1 MADVDGGGLSLL
13 SLGDELTCSI
23 CLSTFD
29 CPVTTPCGHNFC
41 QQCLLSTW
49 KETYSCPQCRTHY
62 SIKPEL
68 KKNTVLGA
76 VVDTFKLRSTTDV
89 SVAERAKSE
98 AGRGGAAATRCDT
111 CMKAEAVKTCL
122 TCMASYCA
130 EHLRPHR
137 DSPVFRVHQLT
148 EPVDDLLERICP
160 DHQKLTELFCTQHD
174 RLICTLCLQQVHKT
188 CNFIQPEKQ
197 REKQKSNFSEKL
209 DLVNMKIKQNETV
222 ISQITD
228 MQLSLKSSA
237 ATKKSK
243 MARVYEQIRNMLAA
257 EECAAMTAVDEEL
270 ESSQTKITVLMKM
283 FSENIKSLNKAKV
296 DIHSL
301 LCQSQTMAF
310 LQASLNLPKAAA
322 FDPYAPRINFNSKKV
337 TANEEFA
344 VNLKKQMRY
353 ILNQPLGARPPLT
366 KTEKKTQT
374 GHPINNP
381 SPAAKAVNVKAD
393 KMITHTKRSPLQEDG
408 NKPMKSRSHSME
420 NLLGSDG
427 KPRHRPQLTQMS
439 SEPKEKIEMMDRPA
453 NLAAENRHN
462 LLAYGAALSFDPKT
476 AHKRIVLTEHFTRA
490 SVSDQPNPAEHLDC
504 PQRFSVCTQVLTS
517 QGFTRGCHYW
527 EVRLNQNNFVGIG
540 LAYGSIDRKGPT
552 SRLGRNAKSWCVE
565 WFNVKLSAWHDSS
578 EIEVPNLQ
586 PKRVGVL
593 LDCDSGSATFY
604 KVADRAYPFY
614 SFVFPFTE
622 AVYPAFWLF
631 SSESS
636 ITLCQPQA

>member
-1 MADVDGGGLSLL
+1 MADADGGEFSLL

-23 CLSTFD
+23 CLCTFD

-49 KETYSCPQCRTHY
+49 KETYSCPQCRAHY

-68 KKNTVLGA
+68 KKNTVLSA
-76 VVDTFKLRSTTDV
+76 VVDTFKLRSTDV
-89 SVAERAKSE
+89 SVAETAKSE
-98 AGRGGAAATRCDT
+98 AGWGAAAIRCDT
-111 CMKAEAVKTCL
+111 CMKAEAVNTCL

-148 EPVDDLLERICP
+148 EPVGDLLERICP

-174 RLICTLCLQQVHKT
+174 RLICTLCLQQAHKT

-197 REKQKSNFSEKL
+197 RAKQKSNFSEKL
-209 DLVNMKIKQNETV
+209 DLVNKKIKQNETV

-228 MQLSLKSSA
+228 MQLSLKGSA

-243 MARVYEQIRNMLAA
+243 MAHVYEQIRDMLAA
-257 EECAAMTAVDEEL
+257 EERAAMTAVDQEL
-270 ESSQTKITVLMKM
+270 ESSQTKIRVLMKM
-283 FSENIKSLNKAKV
+283 FSDNIKSLNKAKV
-296 DIHSL
+296 DIQSL

-344 VNLKKQMRY
+344 VNLKKQMYY
-353 ILNQPLGARPPLT
+353 ILNQPVGARPPLT
-366 KTEKKTQT
+366 
-374 GHPINNP
+374 
-381 SPAAKAVNVKAD
+381 D
-393 KMITHTKRSPLQEDG
+393 
-408 NKPMKSRSHSME
+408 
-420 NLLGSDG
+420 
-427 KPRHRPQLTQMS
+427 
-439 SEPKEKIEMMDRPA
+439 
-453 NLAAENRHN
+453 
-462 LLAYGAALSFDPKT
+462 GAALSFDPKT

-490 SVSDQPNPAEHLDC
+490 SVSDQLNPAAHIDC

-527 EVRLNQNNFVGIG
+527 EVRLNHNNFIGIG

-578 EIEVPNLQ
+578 EIKVVNPH

-604 KVADRAYPFY
+604 NVADRVYPFY

-636 ITLCQPQA
+636 ITLCQLQA

>member
-1 MADVDGGGLSLL
+1 MADADGGEFSLL

-23 CLSTFD
+23 CLCTFD

-49 KETYSCPQCRTHY
+49 KETYSCPQCRAHY

-68 KKNTVLGA
+68 KKNTVLSA
-76 VVDTFKLRSTTDV
+76 VVDTFKLRSTDV
-89 SVAERAKSE
+89 SVAETAKSE
-98 AGRGGAAATRCDT
+98 AGWGAAAIRCDT
-111 CMKAEAVKTCL
+111 CMKAEAVNTCL

-148 EPVDDLLERICP
+148 EPVGDLLERICP

-174 RLICTLCLQQVHKT
+174 RLICTLCLQQAHKT

-197 REKQKSNFSEKL
+197 RAKQKSNFSEKL
-209 DLVNMKIKQNETV
+209 DLVNKKIKQNETV

-228 MQLSLKSSA
+228 MQLSLKGSA

-243 MARVYEQIRNMLAA
+243 MAHVYEQIRDMLAA
-257 EECAAMTAVDEEL
+257 EERAAMTAVDQEL
-270 ESSQTKITVLMKM
+270 ESSQTKIRVLMKM
-283 FSENIKSLNKAKV
+283 FSDNIKSLNKAKV
-296 DIHSL
+296 DIQSL

-344 VNLKKQMRY
+344 VNLKKQMYY
-353 ILNQPLGARPPLT
+353 ILNQPVGARPPLT
-366 KTEKKTQT
+366 DTKTQT

-381 SPAAKAVNVKAD
+381 TPAAKAVNAKAD
-393 KMITHTKRSPLQEDG
+393 KMTSQKTHTKPSPLQEDS
-408 NKPMKSRSHSME
+408 KKSMKNRSHSME

-427 KPRHRPQLTQMS
+427 KPRHRPQLTQMP
-439 SEPKEKIEMMDRPA
+439 SEPKEKKEMMDRPA

-490 SVSDQPNPAEHLDC
+490 SVSDQLNPAAHIDC

-527 EVRLNQNNFVGIG
+527 EVRLNHNNFIGIG

-578 EIEVPNLQ
+578 EIKVVNPH

-604 KVADRAYPFY
+604 NVADRVYPFY

-636 ITLCQPQA
+636 ITLCQLQA